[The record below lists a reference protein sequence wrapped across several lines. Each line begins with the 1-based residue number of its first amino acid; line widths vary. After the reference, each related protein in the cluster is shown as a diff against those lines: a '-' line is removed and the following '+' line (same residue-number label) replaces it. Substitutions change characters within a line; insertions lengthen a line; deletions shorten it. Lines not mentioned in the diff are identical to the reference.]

1 MKLIVTEKPS
11 VGRSIAAALGIKEKK
26 EGFMEGLNAIV
37 TWCIGHLVDLAPA
50 ELYDTRYAKWR
61 MEDLPIIPETWK
73 YIINDSTKEQFET
86 VKTLMNRSDVDTV
99 VCATDAGREG
109 ELIFRL
115 VYNQAGCN
123 KPIQRLWIASMEESA
138 IQEGFRSLRN
148 GTDYNSLYQAALCR
162 DQADWLVGINASR
175 LYSLLY
181 DTTLNVGRV
190 MSPTL
195 ALIVKREA
203 VIANFQSEAFYSVQL
218 RCGFIAN
225 SERMTSK
232 EEAEKLEAACH
243 LSTATVKSIDKKHRA
258 ESPPKLYDLT
268 TLQREANRVFGY
280 SAQQTLDYAQSLYE
294 KQLITYP
301 RTDSNYLTEDM
312 RGRLPGLADVVAGAN
327 LCTAG
332 LHLAVHPDQVID
344 SSKVSDHHAIIPTD
358 RIMHINPVS
367 LPAGEQSILQMISVR
382 LLCALGDPYVYD
394 ETIVTVEC
402 GGAEFIGK
410 GKTITQMGWK
420 IPEATFRGSLGYR
433 AKAEPSE
440 EDYKLPDLRMGQ
452 ELSPCMSA
460 VKEGR
465 TNPPGHY
472 TEDSLLAAMENAGA
486 DQAPENAERRGL
498 GTPATRAGIVEKMI
512 SSGLVERRGDKKS
525 KYLLP
530 TEKGKALI
538 AVLPEQIKSPVLT
551 AEWENRLKAV
561 ERGEADAASFMAG
574 ITNLLTDMV
583 SNARPIPGAENL
595 FPSNKR
601 KVGVCPH
608 CGSDVLENGKGY
620 YCRNKSCK
628 FVLWKDIHFLSD
640 SRTLTPQM
648 AAELL
653 ERKKIFMSGLI
664 SRRTGKRFDADLCLE
679 TDEHG
684 GASYHLEFQKKDNT
698 GGSQ

>member
-26 EGFMEGLNAIV
+26 DGYMEGLNAIV

-73 YIINDSTKEQFET
+73 YIINDSTKAQFET
-86 VKTLMNRSDVDTV
+86 VKALMNRSDVDTV

-109 ELIFRL
+109 ELVFRL

-203 VIANFQSEAFYSVQL
+203 VIANFQAETFYTVQL

-225 SERMTSK
+225 SERMSSK
-232 EEAEKLEAACH
+232 EEAERIAAACN
-243 LSTATVKSIDKKHRA
+243 LNTATVKTIDKKHRT
-258 ESPPKLYDLT
+258 EKPPRLYDLT
-268 TLQREANRVFGY
+268 TLQRDANRVFGY

-294 KQLITYP
+294 KQIITYP
-301 RTDSNYLTEDM
+301 RTDSNYLTDDM
-312 RGRLPGLADVVAGAN
+312 AKKLPGLADVVATAN
-327 LCTAG
+327 QFMAG
-332 LHLAVHPDQVID
+332 LHLPVNPGQVID
-344 SSKVSDHHAIIPTD
+344 NSKVTDHHAIIPTEKIARVNSD
-358 RIMHINPVS
+358 G
-367 LPAGEQSILQMISVR
+367 LPAGENSLLQMISVR
-382 LLCALGDPYVYD
+382 LLCALGDPHSYD
-394 ETIVTVEC
+394 ETVVSVAC
-402 GGAEFIGK
+402 GGTVFTGR

-433 AKAEPSE
+433 AKAEPE
-440 EDYKLPDLRMGQ
+440 ETDYKLPDLHVGQ
-452 ELSPCMSA
+452 ELSPCMAA

-472 TEDSLLAAMENAGA
+472 TEDTLLAAMENAGA
-486 DQAPENAERRGL
+486 EEATENAERRGL

-512 SSGLVERRGDKKS
+512 FSGLVERRGDKKT
-525 KYLLP
+525 KYLIP
-530 TEKGKALI
+530 TDKGKALI
-538 AVLPEQIKSPVLT
+538 AVLPDQIKSPSMT
-551 AEWENRLKAV
+551 AAWENRLK
-561 ERGEADAASFMAG
+561 EIEQGKADADAF
-574 ITNLLTDMV
+574 MV
-583 SNARPIPGAENL
+583 SISVMLHDLVDTARPIPGAENL
-595 FPSNKR
+595 FPTDK
-601 KVGVCPH
+601 KKIGVCPH
-608 CGSDVLENGKGY
+608 CGADVVESSKGY
-620 YCRNKSCK
+620 FCRNKGCK
-628 FVLWKDIHFLSD
+628 FKLWKDIHFLSEG
-640 SRTLTPQM
+640 RTLTPQM
-648 AAELL
+648 AAQLME
-653 ERKKIFMSGLI
+653 KKKVFMSGLI
-664 SRRTGKRFDADLCLE
+664 SKKTGKRYDADLCLE
-679 TDEHG
+679 TDEDG
-684 GASYHLEFQKKDNT
+684 NASYHLEFSKEK
-698 GGSQ
+698 

>member
-26 EGFMEGLNAIV
+26 DGYMEGLNAIV

-73 YIINDSTKEQFET
+73 YIINDSTKAQFET
-86 VKTLMNRSDVDTV
+86 VKALMTRGDVDTV

-115 VYNQAGCN
+115 VYNQAGCT

-138 IQEGFRSLRN
+138 IQEGFRSLRD

-203 VIANFQSEAFYSVQL
+203 VIANFQSETFYTVQL

-225 SERMTSK
+225 SERMASK
-232 EEAEKLEAACH
+232 EEAEKLAAACH
-243 LSTATVKSIDKKHRA
+243 LSTATVKSIDRKHRT
-258 ESPPKLYDLT
+258 EKPPKLYDLT

-332 LHLAVHPDQVID
+332 LHLTVHPNQVID
-344 SSKVSDHHAIIPTD
+344 SSKVSDHHAMIPTD

-382 LLCALGDPYVYD
+382 LLCALGDPHVYD

-402 GGAEFIGK
+402 GGAVFTGK
-410 GKTITQMGWK
+410 GKTIMQMGWK

-433 AKAEPSE
+433 AKAEPSD
-440 EDYKLPDLRMGQ
+440 EDYKLPDFRVGQ
-452 ELSPCMSA
+452 ELSPCMAA

-472 TEDSLLAAMENAGA
+472 TEDTLLAAMENAGA
-486 DQAPENAERRGL
+486 DQAPEDAERRGL

-512 SSGLVERRGDKKS
+512 ASGLVERRGDKKS

-583 SNARPIPGAENL
+583 SNARSIPGAENL

-601 KVGVCPH
+601 KVGICPH
-608 CGSDVLENGKGY
+608 CGSDVLESGKGY

-640 SRTLTPQM
+640 GRTLTPQM
-648 AAELL
+648 ASELL
-653 ERKKIFMSGLI
+653 EKKKIFMSGLI
-664 SRRTGKRFDADLCLE
+664 SRRTGKRFDADLCLKTE
-679 TDEHG
+679 EDG
-684 GASYHLEFQKKDNT
+684 SASYHLDFQKKDNT

>member
-26 EGFMEGLNAIV
+26 DGYMEGLNAIV

-73 YIINDSTKEQFET
+73 YIINDSTKAQFET
-86 VKTLMNRSDVDTV
+86 VKALMNRSDVDTV

-115 VYNQAGCN
+115 VYNQAGCS

-138 IQEGFRSLRN
+138 IQEGFRSLRD

-203 VIANFQSEAFYSVQL
+203 VIANYQSETFYTVQL
-218 RCGFIAN
+218 RCGFIAH

-232 EEAEKLEAACH
+232 EEAERIATACH
-243 LSTATVKSIDKKHRA
+243 MGTAVVQAIDKKHRN
-258 ESPPKLYDLT
+258 EKPLKLYDLT
-268 TLQREANRVFGY
+268 TLQRDANRIFGY
-280 SAQQTLDYAQSLYE
+280 SAQQTLDYLQSLYE
-294 KQLITYP
+294 KQIITYP

-312 RGRLPGLADVVAGAN
+312 AEKLIGLADITASAN
-327 LCTAG
+327 QFTAG
-332 LHLAVHPDQVID
+332 LKLTYHPDQVID
-344 SSKVSDHHAIIPTD
+344 GSKVSDHHAIIPTEKIA
-358 RIMHINPVS
+358 RINPDS
-367 LPAGEQSILQMISVR
+367 LPAGENSLLQMISVR
-382 LLCALGDPYVYD
+382 LLCALGDPHTYD
-394 ETIVTVEC
+394 ETVVSVTC
-402 GGAEFIGK
+402 GDTVFTGR

-433 AKAEPSE
+433 AKAEPDE
-440 EDYKLPDLRMGQ
+440 TDCKLPDLHVGQ
-452 ELSPCMSA
+452 ELSPCMAA

-472 TEDSLLAAMENAGA
+472 TEDTLLAAMENAGA
-486 DQAPENAERRGL
+486 EETPENAECRGL

-512 SSGLVERRGDKKS
+512 SSGLVERRGDKKA
-525 KYLLP
+525 KYLIP
-530 TEKGKALI
+530 TDKGKALI
-538 AVLPEQIKSPVLT
+538 AVLPDQIKSPSMT
-551 AEWENRLKAV
+551 AAWENRLKEIEQGKA
-561 ERGEADAASFMAG
+561 GADAFMES
-574 ITNLLTDMV
+574 ISVMLHDLVDT
-583 SNARPIPGAENL
+583 ARPIPGAENL
-595 FPSNKR
+595 FPTDK
-601 KVGVCPH
+601 KKIGICPR
-608 CGSDVLENGKGY
+608 CGADVVESGKGY
-620 YCRNKSCK
+620 FCRNRGCK
-628 FVLWKDIHFLSD
+628 FKLWKDIHFLSEG
-640 SRTLTPQM
+640 RTLSPQM
-648 AAELL
+648 AAQLL
-653 ERKKIFMSGLI
+653 EKKKKFMSGLI
-664 SRRTGKRFDADLCLE
+664 SRKTGKRFDADLCLE

-684 GASYHLEFQKKDNT
+684 GASYHLKFSKEK
-698 GGSQ
+698 